1 MPDPWFND
9 HLDPWENIFGSW
21 TRIGQLQESSG
32 IERIYVVDVLKR
44 MCSSWL
50 CYLFIISLG
59 NFVLKTKQP
68 FFNSLNSFCYVD
80 VSVMTEE
87 NAELQRSRSS
97 TSHQQRKRRES
108 LFSIR
113 CLECNL
119 GFTRKRALQQ
129 HWLQCHPEKED
140 MAFREP
146 IRYR

>member
-1 MPDPWFND
+1 MGKNQDPGSGINIPDPPHCNKPFR
-9 HLDPWENIFGSW
+9 LGYS
-21 TRIGQLQESSG
+21 QSG
-32 IERIYVVDVLKR
+32 IERICVVDVLKR

-59 NFVLKTKQP
+59 NFCIENKQGRYSFIFLLLYADASVL
-68 FFNSLNSFCYVD
+68 
-80 VSVMTEE
+80 TEE
-87 NAELQRSRSS
+87 NSELQRSRSPS
-97 TSHQQRKRRES
+97 SQQRKRRES

-146 IRYR
+146 IR